1 MVVQR
6 WALGFVMMMLGLL
19 LTTQFKVSRQKEQFI
34 DPGKLRAE
42 ELNVQLQA
50 AEKTL
55 RASEGER
62 QRLAAELETLRKSA
76 AAPIPALE
84 RDLSHLETLAGTT
97 VVHGPGVTV
106 TLAEVPGVASARVSD
121 EDIWRVLNELLAAG
135 AEALSV
141 NGERIT
147 SVTAIRNVG
156 TRIMVNQK
164 MTSTPIE
171 VLAIGDPSV
180 LEAALK
186 LRGGVVDVMERW
198 GVKVNILRRPD
209 LVLPALRTPPEL
221 RFAKPQKKP

>member
-1 MVVQR
+1 MQR
-6 WALGFVMMMLGLL
+6 WAIGFVMMMLGLL
-19 LTTQFKVSRQKEQFI
+19 LTTQFKVSKQKEQFI

-42 ELNVQLQA
+42 ELTVQLQA
-50 AEKTL
+50 AERSL
-55 RASEGER
+55 RASEAER
-62 QRLAAELETLRKSA
+62 ERLSAEVEALRKTA
-76 AAPIPALE
+76 LAPAPVPE
-84 RDLSHLETLAGTT
+84 RNLSHLEILAGTIAIQ
-97 VVHGPGVTV
+97 GPGVAV
-106 TLAEVPGVASARVSD
+106 TLAEVPGVAQARVSD

-135 AEALSV
+135 AEGLSV

-147 SVTAIRNVG
+147 SITAIRNVG

-171 VLAIGDPSV
+171 VLAIGDPAV

-198 GVKVNILRRPD
+198 GVKVTIIRHQD

>member
-1 MVVQR
+1 MQR
-6 WALGFVMMMLGLL
+6 WAIGFVMMMLGLL
-19 LTTQFKVSRQKEQFI
+19 LTTQFKVSKQKEQFI

-42 ELNVQLQA
+42 ELTVQLQA
-50 AEKTL
+50 AERSL
-55 RASEGER
+55 RASEAER
-62 QRLAAELETLRKSA
+62 ERLSAEVEALRKTA
-76 AAPIPALE
+76 LAPAPVPE
-84 RDLSHLETLAGTT
+84 RDLSHLEILAGTIGIL
-97 VVHGPGVTV
+97 GPGVAV
-106 TLAEVPGVASARVSD
+106 TLAEVPGVAQARVSD

-135 AEALSV
+135 AEGLSV

-147 SVTAIRNVG
+147 SITAIRNVG

-171 VLAIGDPSV
+171 VLAIGDPAV

-198 GVKVNILRRPD
+198 GVKVTIIRHQD

>member
-1 MVVQR
+1 MQR
-6 WALGFVMMMLGLL
+6 WAIGFVMMMLGLL
-19 LTTQFKVSRQKEQFI
+19 LTTQFKVSKQKEQFI

-42 ELNVQLQA
+42 ELTVQLQA
-50 AEKTL
+50 AEKSL
-55 RASEGER
+55 RASEAER
-62 QRLAAELETLRKSA
+62 ERLSAEVETLRKTASA
-76 AAPIPALE
+76 PVPVPQ
-84 RDLSHLETLAGTT
+84 RDLSHLEILAGTIAIQ
-97 VVHGPGVTV
+97 GPGVAV
-106 TLAEVPGVASARVSD
+106 TLAEAPGVARARVSD

-135 AEALSV
+135 AEGLSV

-147 SVTAIRNVG
+147 SITAIRNVG

-171 VLAIGDPSV
+171 VLAVGDPAV

-198 GVKVNILRRPD
+198 GVKVTITRHQD